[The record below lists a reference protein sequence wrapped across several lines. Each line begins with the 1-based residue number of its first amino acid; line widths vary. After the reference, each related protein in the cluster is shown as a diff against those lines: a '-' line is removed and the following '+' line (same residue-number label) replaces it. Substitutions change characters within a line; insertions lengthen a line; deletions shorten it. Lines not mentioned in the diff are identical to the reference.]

1 MGVTNSVVCG
11 IFKPS
16 IADYK
21 ELKGVPN
28 VFLKI
33 GQHVIDNTYLHQT
46 EKATQKTIGIG
57 RGNTFFVCK
66 IVLNGRTFFN

>member
-1 MGVTNSVVCG
+1 MGVTNSVLCG

-21 ELKGVPN
+21 DLKGVPN

-33 GQHVIDNTYLHQT
+33 GPHVIEGHTVPLDYRLQV
-46 EKATQKTIGIG
+46 KLLGD
-57 RGNTFFVCK
+57 R
-66 IVLNGRTFFN
+66 LSS